1 MIAPQQL
8 IPSSFDVY
16 PPLARQAALD
26 HIDLFREMPVSFLA
40 LLLRELINWDWK
52 FPAEQKE
59 LDRQFVYLR
68 SVSPEQRK
76 LLFAPFA
83 NLKLSAQLEAT
94 DWVKRPA
101 AFSEQLSAHLWAPHP
116 LDPFP

>member
-40 LLLRELINWDWK
+40 LLLRELVNWDWK
-52 FPAEQKE
+52 FPAERKE
-59 LDRQFVYLR
+59 LDRQFAYLR
-68 SVSPEQRK
+68 SVSKERRK
-76 LLFAPFA
+76 LSFAPFA
-83 NLKLSAQLEAT
+83 NLELSEQLKAT
-94 DWVKRPA
+94 DWVNAPA
-101 AFSEQLSAHLWAPHP
+101 A
-116 LDPFP
+116 